1 MQLLHAPS
9 WPHLSFQTS
18 DRNSKG
24 GLLSLEKCLQPSTAN
39 CSFQPQKLERSI
51 WVSHKRNLFSF
62 CATKATSVEAG
73 SSAASSGTAEGDVLK
88 ALSQIIDPDFGTDI
102 VTCGFVKDL
111 LIDEASGEVSFRLEL
126 TTPACPIKD
135 MCADHFWFEQQANE
149 VVARLPWVKKVAV
162 TMSAQPAKPIFAG
175 DLPAGL
181 QRISNIVAVSSCKGG
196 VGKSTVAVN
205 LAYTLAGMG
214 ARVGVFDADVY
225 GPSLPT
231 MVSPE
236 NRLLE
241 MNPEK
246 RTIIP
251 TDYLGVKLVSFGF
264 AGQGRAIMRGPM
276 VSGVIDQ
283 LLTTSEW
290 GELDYLVIDMPPGT
304 GDIQLTLCQV
314 VPLTA
319 AVIVTTP
326 QKLAFIDVAKGVRM
340 FSKLKVPCVAVVE
353 NMSHFDADGKRYYP
367 FGRGSGSQACYIF
380 PKLSSSLGSL
390 IFLIFPLDQLYLS
403 ASGDSGTPE
412 VVADPQGEVAQTFQN
427 LGVCVVQQCAKIRQQ
442 VSTAVTYDK
451 SIKAIRVKVPD
462 SEEEFL
468 LHPATVRRNDRSAQS
483 VDEWTGEQKLQYG
496 DIPEDIEPEE
506 IRPMG
511 NYAVSITWPDGFSQV
526 ILNLLL
532 VSNKYGSDCIYT
544 NMNFFNFFVITQ
556 IAPYDQLQMIERLV
570 DVPQP
575 TAVQS

>member
-9 WPHLSFQTS
+9 WPHLSFQTTKQHL
-18 DRNSKG
+18 KG
-24 GLLSLEKCLQPSTAN
+24 GLLSLEKCLQPSAAY
-39 CSFQPQKLERSI
+39 CFFQPQKLERSI
-51 WVSHKRNLFSF
+51 WVSHKRSNFSCF
-62 CATKATSVEAG
+62 TPKAASLEAG
-73 SSAASSGTAEGDVLK
+73 SSATSIGTAEGDVLK
-88 ALSQIIDPDFGTDI
+88 ALSQIMDPDFGTDI
-102 VTCGFVKDL
+102 VSCGFVKDL
-111 LIDEASGEVSFRLEL
+111 LIDEALGEVSFRLEL

-135 MCADHFWFEQQANE
+135 MFEQQANE
-149 VVARLPWVKKVAV
+149 EVARLPWVSKVSV

-175 DLPAGL
+175 QLPAGL
-181 QRISNIVAVSSCKGG
+181 QTISNIVAVSSCKGG

-214 ARVGVFDADVY
+214 ARVGIFDADVY

-251 TDYLGVKLVSFGF
+251 TEYLGVKMVSFGF
-264 AGQGRAIMRGPM
+264 AGQGHAIMRGPM
-276 VSGVIDQ
+276 VSGVINQ
-283 LLTTSEW
+283 LLTTAEW

-353 NMSHFDADGKRYYP
+353 NMCHFDADGKRYYP
-367 FGRGSGSQACYIF
+367 FGRGSGSQVVQQFGIPHLF
-380 PKLSSSLGSL
+380 DLP
-390 IFLIFPLDQLYLS
+390 IRPTLS

-412 VVADPQGEVAQTFQN
+412 VVADPQGEVAKTFQN

-451 SIKAIRVKVPD
+451 SIKAIKVKVPD

-511 NYAVSITWPDGFSQV
+511 NYAVSITWPDGF
-526 ILNLLL
+526 N
-532 VSNKYGSDCIYT
+532 
-544 NMNFFNFFVITQ
+544 Q
-556 IAPYDQLQMIERLV
+556 IAPYDQLQMMERLV
-570 DVPQP
+570 DFPLP
-575 TAVQS
+575 TSVQS

>member
-51 WVSHKRNLFSF
+51 WVSHKRNFFCF

-135 MCADHFWFEQQANE
+135 MFEQQANE
-149 VVARLPWVKKVAV
+149 VVARLPWVKKVTV

-340 FSKLKVPCVAVVE
+340 FSKLKVVQQFGIP
-353 NMSHFDADGKRYYP
+353 HLFDLPIRP
-367 FGRGSGSQACYIF
+367 T
-380 PKLSSSLGSL
+380 
-390 IFLIFPLDQLYLS
+390 LS

-511 NYAVSITWPDGFSQV
+511 NYAVSITWPDGFSQ
-526 ILNLLL
+526 
-532 VSNKYGSDCIYT
+532 
-544 NMNFFNFFVITQ
+544 

>member
-24 GLLSLEKCLQPSTAN
+24 GLLSLEKCLQLSTAN

-51 WVSHKRNLFSF
+51 WVSHKRNFFSF

-135 MCADHFWFEQQANE
+135 MFEQQANE

-181 QRISNIVAVSSCKGG
+181 RRISNIVAVSSCKGG

-340 FSKLKVPCVAVVE
+340 FSKLKVVQQFGIP
-353 NMSHFDADGKRYYP
+353 HLFDLPIRP
-367 FGRGSGSQACYIF
+367 T
-380 PKLSSSLGSL
+380 
-390 IFLIFPLDQLYLS
+390 LS

-468 LHPATVRRNDRSAQS
+468 LHPATVRRNDHSAQS

-511 NYAVSITWPDGFSQV
+511 NYAVSITWPDGFSQ
-526 ILNLLL
+526 
-532 VSNKYGSDCIYT
+532 
-544 NMNFFNFFVITQ
+544 